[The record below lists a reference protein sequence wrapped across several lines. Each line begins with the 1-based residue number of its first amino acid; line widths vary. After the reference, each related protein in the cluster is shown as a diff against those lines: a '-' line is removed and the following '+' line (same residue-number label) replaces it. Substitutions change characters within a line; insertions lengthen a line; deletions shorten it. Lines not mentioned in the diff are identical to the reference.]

1 MRRYVSPALGI
12 VLTAVVVA
20 IMYRSA
26 GPDVNPQRPPVTA
39 AAASSNE
46 SPPPAP
52 RATPAPVAPA
62 APPGGAVPSVRV
74 AAESRDAAPAPA
86 APPAPAAAPT
96 PIAPPAPRE
105 RASGFPQLIE
115 QTAQENEQLGQI
127 DAELAAALQRAA
139 DEAWRRRAID
149 AQMAN
154 EHAATLEAL
163 ETLRQSKAL
172 LATGNFDGVDDALA
186 SAEEALSGRTRLDV
200 EAAREA
206 LARSDLYPAR
216 QYLDAALA
224 ERRVPR

>member
-1 MRRYVSPALGI
+1 
-12 VLTAVVVA
+12 
-20 IMYRSA
+20 
-26 GPDVNPQRPPVTA
+26 
-39 AAASSNE
+39 
-46 SPPPAP
+46 
-52 RATPAPVAPA
+52 
-62 APPGGAVPSVRV
+62 
-74 AAESRDAAPAPA
+74 
-86 APPAPAAAPT
+86 
-96 PIAPPAPRE
+96 
-105 RASGFPQLIE
+105 LIE

-172 LATGNFDGVDDALA
+172 LATGDFDGVDAALA

-216 QYLDAALA
+216 QYLEAALA